1 MDSDGMPQ
9 ALIRYQGENDVS
21 DLLKLE
27 LQTYEKNRDSLLG
40 TATGKFVL
48 ISKEE
53 ILGIFDTEQDAVRQ
67 GYKQLGNVP
76 FLVKEVVQVEVPVSF
91 TSNLLEV

>member
-1 MDSDGMPQ
+1 M
-9 ALIRYQGENDVS
+9 S

-40 TATGKFVL
+40 AATGKFVL

-76 FLVKEVVQVEVPVSF
+76 FLVKQVVQVEMPVSF